1 MDNGEKKNILENKK
15 TKLSFYNN
23 MKLKFKLSVSFG
35 IVVILILI
43 LAGVFMSNNASISHQ
58 TQILSKVTEAT
69 NNLSLARVE
78 QVRFEADGN
87 LELRDKVNA
96 NLDTMIEML
105 QEAKLLMKSVEN
117 KNNVESMIGDVN
129 DYHDAFK
136 SYVDL
141 EVSKDEQGA
150 IRVNAAGNVIKSI
163 RETLTLE
170 TEYIKSLNS
179 AGTIQSSY
187 DKYLL
192 LQDAFDY
199 YMEVRVSANK
209 YVMTGT
215 DGHAEE
221 LLANVAATK
230 ERLERAKKIVLD
242 NRVLAQIDI
251 ALENLNDYKVAFDNY
266 RKLLV
271 EQEDVKDEMRAKA
284 LTANEMAV
292 VIEKGVEDYIS
303 TTEKQSTFL
312 GIFISIFAVI
322 ISLVVANIL
331 TFNITRGINLV
342 VKNMNAI
349 ASFKLTEQIPQ
360 KYLLRKDEIGVLAKA
375 TEGINKN
382 LLEIVGK
389 LDDTSNILA
398 ESSRSLSEKSSF
410 ASQTSSEISMTIEEI
425 ANGAS
430 HQAESTEMGAGNVHE
445 LGQLIENDKLSV
457 KKLIDSA
464 DNVKILKDE
473 GVETINQLVMKTE
486 ESNQSTGHVYKII
499 EETNESADRIEK
511 ASKMIQSI
519 TDQTN
524 LLALNAAIEAARAG
538 EAGRGFSVVA
548 DEIREL
554 AEQSNEF
561 TKEIMSTISEL
572 ISKSTEAVETMKMAK
587 DMLELQSKDVS
598 TTNEKFIGIANAIED
613 MKNVIEE
620 IHESSIIM
628 EEKKISIVEVMEG
641 LAGISEENAASTEE
655 TLATIVEQSNSID
668 GISKSM
674 KELDELSSEL
684 KTIIAR
690 FEI

>member
-1 MDNGEKKNILENKK
+1 
-15 TKLSFYNN
+15 
-23 MKLKFKLSVSFG
+23 
-35 IVVILILI
+35 
-43 LAGVFMSNNASISHQ
+43 
-58 TQILSKVTEAT
+58 
-69 NNLSLARVE
+69 
-78 QVRFEADGN
+78 
-87 LELRDKVNA
+87 
-96 NLDTMIEML
+96 
-105 QEAKLLMKSVEN
+105 
-117 KNNVESMIGDVN
+117 
-129 DYHDAFK
+129 
-136 SYVDL
+136 
-141 EVSKDEQGA
+141 
-150 IRVNAAGNVIKSI
+150 
-163 RETLTLE
+163 
-170 TEYIKSLNS
+170 
-179 AGTIQSSY
+179 
-187 DKYLL
+187 
-192 LQDAFDY
+192 
-199 YMEVRVSANK
+199 
-209 YVMTGT
+209 
-215 DGHAEE
+215 
-221 LLANVAATK
+221 
-230 ERLERAKKIVLD
+230 
-242 NRVLAQIDI
+242 VLA
-251 ALENLNDYKVAFDNY
+251 
-266 RKLLV
+266 
-271 EQEDVKDEMRAKA
+271 
-284 LTANEMAV
+284 V
-292 VIEKGVEDYIS
+292 VFEKGVEDYIS